1 MHIVKYVA
9 LRLRSLMEEREM
21 SQNMSNQTNIPN
33 SELSE
38 TNRKIT
44 NSLISVKGL
53 SVPLYLDKGKNSIL
67 LRRQTN
73 LH

>member
-53 SVPLYLDKGKNSIL
+53 SVVNSKVCL
-67 LRRQTN
+67 AN
-73 LH
+73 S

>member
-44 NSLISVKGL
+44 NSLTSVKGL
-53 SVPLYLDKGKNSIL
+53 SVVKSEGLFTKFLI
-67 LRRQTN
+67 Q
-73 LH
+73 